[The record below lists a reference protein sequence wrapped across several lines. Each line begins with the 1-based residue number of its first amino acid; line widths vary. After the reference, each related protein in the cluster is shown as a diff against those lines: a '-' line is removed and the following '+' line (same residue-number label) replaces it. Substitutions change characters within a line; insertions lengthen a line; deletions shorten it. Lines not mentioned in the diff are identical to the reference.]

1 MGISIPQLL
10 IILAILLLLFG
21 TKRLRNIGSD
31 LGDAVK
37 GFRKAIGGDDEAKDT
52 EPKPAEL
59 EKKDADFAF
68 KNSDL
73 KDNQTSDVKTT
84 SESAQDKK

>member
-31 LGDAVK
+31 LGDAIK
-37 GFRKAIGGDDEAKDT
+37 GFRKAIGGDDDAKDT
-52 EPKPAEL
+52 ESKPVEL
-59 EKKDADFAF
+59 EKKDADFDL
-68 KNSDL
+68 KSSDL
-73 KDNQTSDVKTT
+73 KNDVNKT